1 MIRSIA
7 VAVFAA
13 ALCAVPALAAPAP
26 QLWVAV
32 GDVNLASAAGRATA
46 LGRIQAAAEAVCGP
60 VQYSFDTR
68 GSEVIAARNTQARC
82 VRRAVAGAVGQLQT
96 AGYAM
101 KDITVARPDRK

>member
-1 MIRSIA
+1 M
-7 VAVFAA
+7 
-13 ALCAVPALAAPAP
+13 
-26 QLWVAV
+26 
-32 GDVNLASAAGRATA
+32 
-46 LGRIQAAAEAVCGP
+46 
-60 VQYSFDTR
+60 QYSFDTR